1 MATIPQRFH
10 AWLSDNPDE
19 AVLRWIFRG
28 IVTVTVAVLAADLAG
43 QNGWITWP
51 DATTSPAE
59 FRQTSPSLDL
69 PSIAPSILAPL
80 LPGGDKRATPL
91 PQPEG
96 VLAKPMTFELVG
108 GGKLMATGTITP
120 GISENFAAEIGKR
133 GDYIKT
139 VVLNSP
145 GGSVADAIAM
155 GRLIRESKFAT
166 EVEAGKYC
174 ASSCPLVFAGGVER
188 RSGDKAVIGVHQV
201 AALSSPAAIVVR
213 DEMGCS
219 AKYFRA
225 LPALSRRYGRQPAGL
240 GPCNGNAARQIVR
253 VQAGRTEIAQFGDDS
268 AGFAARNGAVDAFDD
283 KKVID
288 FAWPVVCEGDG
299 RNHPPL
305 PALSAVTGGVPCRR
319 LSE

>member
-108 GGKLMATGTITP
+108 GGKLMATGAITP

-145 GGSVADAIAM
+145 GGSVADAMAM
-155 GRLIRESKFAT
+155 GRLIRERKFAT
-166 EVEAGKYC
+166 EVGAGKYC

-213 DEMGCS
+213 DEMGVAQNIS
-219 AKYFRA
+219 ARCQRYLGDMGVNLQVWVHAMETPHDKLFVFKPEELKSLNLVTTA
-225 LPALSRRYGRQPAGL
+225 PVSPPAT
-240 GPCNGNAARQIVR
+240 V
-253 VQAGRTEIAQFGDDS
+253 
-268 AGFAARNGAVDAFDD
+268 
-283 KKVID
+283 
-288 FAWPVVCEGDG
+288 
-299 RNHPPL
+299 PL
-305 PALSAVTGGVPCRR
+305 TPSTTRK
-319 LSE
+319 S